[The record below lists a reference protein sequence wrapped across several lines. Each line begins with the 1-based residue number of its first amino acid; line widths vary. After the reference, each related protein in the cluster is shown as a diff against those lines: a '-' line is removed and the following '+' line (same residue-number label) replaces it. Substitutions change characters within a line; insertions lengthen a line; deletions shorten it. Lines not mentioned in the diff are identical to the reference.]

1 MRRRIILISI
11 LVCTLIMTSMSGC
24 GRKEKEAKIESA
36 EITEIT
42 EESAELSTEEA
53 ESDVESESENANAND
68 SIQVSE
74 VPSDDVIYM
83 IANDTARIRLK
94 PSTDSEILRNLSIG
108 ETMELVSEEGDWYKV
123 RIDDGEYYVHK
134 DYLDRKE
141 TQLKEDNPDKQ
152 EEEPA
157 PVMPIANT
165 GGGKLIAIDAGHQ
178 AKGNNGKEPLGPG
191 SSEMKTKVAGGTS
204 GVASGLK
211 EYELNLQVSLKL
223 RDELTARGYQ
233 VLMIRETNDV
243 DISNAERAEMANN
256 AGADAFI
263 RIHANGSENS
273 GASGMMTIC
282 QTSSNPYNASLYSA
296 SKKLSSCVLDAMVA
310 ATGAKKE
317 KVWETDTM
325 TGINWCQVPV
335 TIVEMGY
342 MTNPAEDAL
351 MATDDYQNKIV
362 TGIANGIDEYFK

>member
-1 MRRRIILISI
+1 MRRRTILISI
-11 LVCTLIMTSMSGC
+11 LACMLVMTSVSGC
-24 GRKEKEAKIESA
+24 GHKEKEAEVVVPVIEKISEEPTEQSPDTVTVTTNES
-36 EITEIT
+36 
-42 EESAELSTEEA
+42 EENT
-53 ESDVESESENANAND
+53 ESDPGDAGIQIDSEYVEANPELFEDASEAND
-68 SIQVSE
+68 IT
-74 VPSDDVIYM
+74 
-83 IANDTARIRLK
+83 TA
-94 PSTDSEILRNLSIG
+94 
-108 ETMELVSEEGDWYKV
+108 
-123 RIDDGEYYVHK
+123 
-134 DYLDRKE
+134 
-141 TQLKEDNPDKQ
+141 
-152 EEEPA
+152 A
-157 PVMPIANT
+157 PVAST

-243 DISNAERAEMANN
+243 DISNAGRAEIANK
-256 AGADAFI
+256 AGAAAFI
-263 RIHANGSENS
+263 SIHANGSENS
-273 GASGMMTIC
+273 GTSGMMTIC
-282 QTSSNPYNASLYSA
+282 QTASNPYNSSLYSA

-317 KVWETDTM
+317 RVWETDTM

-342 MTNPAEDAL
+342 MTNPTEDAL
-351 MATDDYQNKIV
+351 MATNDYQLKIV
-362 TGIANGIDEYFK
+362 TGIANGIDEFFK

>member
-1 MRRRIILISI
+1 MRRRTILVSI
-11 LVCTLIMTSMSGC
+11 LACMLVMTLVSGC
-24 GRKEKEAKIESA
+24 GHKEKEAEVVVPVIEKISEEPTEQSTDTVTVTTNETEENTESA
-36 EITEIT
+36 PGDAGIQIDRDYVEANPELFEDASETEG
-42 EESAELSTEEA
+42 
-53 ESDVESESENANAND
+53 
-68 SIQVSE
+68 
-74 VPSDDVIYM
+74 
-83 IANDTARIRLK
+83 TAAA
-94 PSTDSEILRNLSIG
+94 
-108 ETMELVSEEGDWYKV
+108 
-123 RIDDGEYYVHK
+123 
-134 DYLDRKE
+134 
-141 TQLKEDNPDKQ
+141 
-152 EEEPA
+152 A
-157 PVMPIANT
+157 PVAVT

-243 DISNAERAEMANN
+243 DISNAERAEIANK
-256 AGADAFI
+256 AGAAAFI

-273 GASGMMTIC
+273 GTSGMMTIC
-282 QTSSNPYNASLYSA
+282 QTASNPYNSSLYSA

-317 KVWETDTM
+317 RVWETDTM

-342 MTNPAEDAL
+342 MTNPTEDAL
-351 MATDDYQNKIV
+351 MATDDYQLKIV